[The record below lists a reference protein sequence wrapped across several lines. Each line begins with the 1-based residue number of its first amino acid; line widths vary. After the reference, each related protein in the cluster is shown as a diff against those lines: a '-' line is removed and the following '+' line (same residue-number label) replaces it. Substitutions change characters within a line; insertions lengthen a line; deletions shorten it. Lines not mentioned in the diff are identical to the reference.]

1 MGVNWH
7 DKRVWWAT
15 SFVAWTLISIAER
28 FPRNW
33 SSDSDRRFRR
43 ILSNGFCRTNSVER
57 RWLPH
62 PVVAMLGRGVSVLG
76 KAGSHSAHTTSEH
89 RGAGRQ
95 TPIVDSDR
103 RFRRILSNGFCRTHS
118 VELRPSMC
126 SFAPRTSHIFGLN
139 LNVSLTPA
147 YGGPL
152 ACGVA
157 RHFVKPAP
165 RCVKLRLQSDTSYSI

>member
-1 MGVNWH
+1 MGHELRRLDAHLN
-7 DKRVWWAT
+7 RGALP
-15 SFVAWTLISIAER
+15 SELVACLRRAGQTRIV
-28 FPRNW
+28 
-33 SSDSDRRFRR
+33 DSD
-43 ILSNGFCRTNSVER
+43 GFCRTNSVER

-103 RFRRILSNGFCRTHS
+103 RFRRILSNGFCQTHS
-118 VELRPSMC
+118 VELHPSMC

-139 LNVSLTPA
+139 LNVSHTPA

-165 RCVKLRLQSDTSYSI
+165 RYAQGCNVEFENKRR